1 MSVKLGLPENVRIQ
15 PRIVVV
21 GVGGA
26 GGNAVKN
33 MINSNLEGVEFW
45 VVNTDAQALEHAL
58 TNNRV
63 QLGPK
68 LTNGLGAGSH
78 PEIGKLA
85 AEESIDDLNAIIE
98 NSDMLFIAA
107 GMGGGTGTG
116 AAPVLAHFAK
126 EKGILTVAIVTMPF
140 HFEGSR
146 RMKQAEAGLEM
157 MQANVD
163 TLIVIPNQNLFRT
176 SNEKTTLV
184 ESFAT
189 SDGVLYAGVG
199 SVTDLITMPGL
210 INLDF
215 ADIKTVMAEAG
226 RAMMGTGE
234 AEGDDRAIKAA
245 EMAISNP
252 LLDISSMRGA
262 KGVLIN
268 ITGGADMTLFE
279 VDEAANRIREEVDS
293 EANII
298 FGSAFNSNLNGK
310 IKVSV
315 VATGIE
321 PQSKGSILPKEVTVT
336 LANKAAASP
345 SVNTPAKPV
354 MPIAAEST
362 IKTESLFSQLSNA
375 EEVFIPKEA
384 VEPKNY
390 EINIGNVP
398 EATTKPA
405 TDIGNNDSNK
415 SPFSDIIGL
424 VASGFSNK
432 DGINDENS
440 STNNDATEKNNTLN
454 DNNNKTKEDIF
465 DIPAFIR
472 RRMGGK

>member
-1 MSVKLGLPENVRIQ
+1 MSVKLGLPENIRTQ
-15 PRIVVV
+15 PKIVVI

-33 MINSNLEGVEFW
+33 MINSSLEGVEFW
-45 VVNTDAQALEHAL
+45 VVNTDAQALEHSL

-68 LTNGLGAGSH
+68 LTHGLGAGSH
-78 PEIGKLA
+78 PEVGKLA
-85 AEESIDDLNAIIE
+85 AEESCDDLYTIIE

-116 AAPVLAHFAK
+116 AAPVLAKIAK
-126 EKGILTVAIVTMPF
+126 ERGILTVAIVTMPF
-140 HFEGSR
+140 NFEGSR
-146 RMKQAEAGLEM
+146 RMKQAEQGRDTL
-157 MQANVD
+157 QQFVD

-189 SDGVLYAGVG
+189 SDGVLYTGV
-199 SVTDLITMPGL
+199 SSITDLITMPGL

-234 AEGDDRAIKAA
+234 AEGEDRAIKAA

-268 ITGGADMTLFE
+268 ITGGSDMTLFE
-279 VDEAANRIREEVDS
+279 VDEAANRIREEVGG

-298 FGSAFNSNLNGK
+298 FGSAFNSNLDGK

-321 PQSKGSILPKEVTVT
+321 AQAKASALPSELSVA
-336 LANKAAASP
+336 LANKNTNPTPIVASSINTSPEKKVAA
-345 SVNTPAKPV
+345 T
-354 MPIAAEST
+354 
-362 IKTESLFSQLSNA
+362 KTEVV
-375 EEVFIPKEA
+375 ETFIPKEA
-384 VEPKNY
+384 VEPVNLTSESSVSKEEPTAVSAAPHAINETNKN
-390 EINIGNVP
+390 
-398 EATTKPA
+398 
-405 TDIGNNDSNK
+405 S
-415 SPFSDIIGL
+415 FSDILGM
-424 VASGFSNK
+424 VASGFGNK
-432 DGINDENS
+432 EGEVNS
-440 STNNDATEKNNTLN
+440 EAAECQSLSEGLSN
-454 DNNNKTKEDIF
+454 DNSEDKPKEDLF
-465 DIPAFIR
+465 DIPAFLR
-472 RRMGGK
+472 RKMGGK

>member
-1 MSVKLGLPENVRIQ
+1 MSVKLGLPENIRTQ
-15 PRIVVV
+15 PKIVVI

-33 MINSNLEGVEFW
+33 MISSSLEGVEFW
-45 VVNTDAQALEHAL
+45 VVNTDAQALEHSL

-68 LTNGLGAGSH
+68 LTHGLGAGSH
-78 PEIGKLA
+78 PEVGKLA
-85 AEESIDDLNAIIE
+85 AEESCDDLYSIIE

-116 AAPVLAHFAK
+116 AAPVLAKIAK
-126 EKGILTVAIVTMPF
+126 ERGILTVAIVTMPF
-140 HFEGSR
+140 NFEGSR
-146 RMKQAEAGLEM
+146 RMKQAEQGRDTL
-157 MQANVD
+157 QQFVD

-189 SDGVLYAGVG
+189 SDGVLYTGV
-199 SVTDLITMPGL
+199 SSITDLITMPGL

-234 AEGDDRAIKAA
+234 AEGEDRAIKAA

-268 ITGGADMTLFE
+268 ITGGSDMTLFE
-279 VDEAANRIREEVDS
+279 VDEAANRIREEVGG

-298 FGSAFNSNLNGK
+298 FGSAFNSNLDGK

-321 PQSKGSILPKEVTVT
+321 AQAKPSALPGDLSAA
-336 LANKAAASP
+336 LANK
-345 SVNTPAKPV
+345 NTNPT
-354 MPIAAEST
+354 PIVANSINNIPEKKAVV
-362 IKTESLFSQLSNA
+362 KTEVV
-375 EEVFIPKEA
+375 ETFIPKEA
-384 VEPKNY
+384 VEPVNITNENSVNKEELAVTASTENSNVNETNKN
-390 EINIGNVP
+390 
-398 EATTKPA
+398 
-405 TDIGNNDSNK
+405 S
-415 SPFSDIIGL
+415 FSDILGM
-424 VASGFSNK
+424 VASGFGTK
-432 DGINDENS
+432 EAEENS
-440 STNNDATEKNNTLN
+440 EITACKTPSGTLSN
-454 DNNNKTKEDIF
+454 DNNGEKPKEDLF
-465 DIPAFIR
+465 DIPAFLR
-472 RRMGGK
+472 RKMGGK